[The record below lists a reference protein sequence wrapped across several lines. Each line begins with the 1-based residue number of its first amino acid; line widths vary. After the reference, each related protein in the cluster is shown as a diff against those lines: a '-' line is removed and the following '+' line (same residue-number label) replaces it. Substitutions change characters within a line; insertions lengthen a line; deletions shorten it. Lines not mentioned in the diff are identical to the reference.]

1 MRKHS
6 AELSTMSSDR
16 LTVVTRG
23 SMSFTRVETRHR
35 HPTTRRSLRFPSDTN
50 SSANSSS
57 NAYNPHWNASLSVD
71 HAGFRPGY
79 STTVHTCTHFS
90 NSDTGLPGGTNS
102 TNNFGS
108 QPLTSKRHPTQ
119 LSTATNRR
127 LHEIKAW
134 RSPTHKCPQSCT
146 TNDHRQRTRTS
157 KSHLK
162 RATTLETRSA
172 RCCSTPISDISRNH
186 CLSSGTFPNMTA
198 RRTFPT
204 PVLQTTFF
212 PPAAH
217 SRTRPPQQHTKT
229 RIISNTTQKIAQTT
243 R

>member
-1 MRKHS
+1 MGKDS
-6 AELSTMSSDR
+6 AELSTMSSDQAKNHR

-90 NSDTGLPGGTNS
+90 SSDTGLPGGTNS

-134 RSPTHKCPQSCT
+134 RSPTHKASRQT
-146 TNDHRQRTRTS
+146 TIDSALGRQDSTS
-157 KSHLK
+157 NGRPHW
-162 RATTLETRSA
+162 ETRSA
-172 RCCSTPISDISRNH
+172 RCCSTPISDISRNLQKRSPSRVRTPH
-186 CLSSGTFPNMTA
+186 QMRVGNRSRATHLS
-198 RRTFPT
+198 
-204 PVLQTTFF
+204 
-212 PPAAH
+212 
-217 SRTRPPQQHTKT
+217 
-229 RIISNTTQKIAQTT
+229 
-243 R
+243 